1 MMVPSTARPGAA
13 APPRGKVAEL
23 AKREIEIRLCGI
35 GGQGLLV
42 AGAVLAEALTLE
54 GLRVAQSQSFEPTSR
69 GGMSRSDLVASDGVV
84 DFPLATALDCAL
96 ILDQIAT
103 WPTVGL
109 VKRRGLVLVDQ
120 ERVPRPPNG
129 DFALRALALRETAEG
144 LGEVRVANLV
154 GLGALTRLAKL
165 CTDASLDRAI
175 RSTSP
180 ARFIDLNLEAA
191 RAGRSLT
198 AATAP
203 ARPAEIAEAGSPR

>member
-1 MMVPSTARPGAA
+1 LTT
-13 APPRGKVAEL
+13 
-23 AKREIEIRLCGI
+23 REVEVRLCGS

-42 AGAVLAEALTLE
+42 AGAILAEALTLE

-96 ILDQIAT
+96 ILDQIAA

-109 VKRRGLVLVDQ
+109 LKRRGLVLVDR

-129 DFALRALALRETAEG
+129 DFALHALALCESARG
-144 LGEVRVANLV
+144 LGEARIANLV
-154 GLGALTRLAKL
+154 GLGALTRLGGL
-165 CTDASLDRAI
+165 CSDASLDRAI

-191 RAGRSLT
+191 RIGRSL
-198 AATAP
+198 AEAMPP
-203 ARPAEIAEAGSPR
+203 AVTVEIAQGGSPR

>member
-1 MMVPSTARPGAA
+1 
-13 APPRGKVAEL
+13 L
-23 AKREIEIRLCGI
+23 ATREIEVRLCGS

-42 AGAVLAEALTLE
+42 AGAILAEALTLE

-69 GGMSRSDLVASDGVV
+69 GGMSRSDLVASDGAV

-96 ILDQIAT
+96 ILDQIAA

-129 DFALRALALRETAEG
+129 DFALQALALCESAAG
-144 LGEVRVANLV
+144 LGEVRVANLM
-154 GLGALTRLAKL
+154 GIGALTRLGEL
-165 CTDASLDRAI
+165 CSDASLDRAI

-180 ARFIDLNLEAA
+180 TRFIDLNLEAA
-191 RAGRSLT
+191 RVGRSLT
-198 AATAP
+198 EAMPP
-203 ARPAEIAEAGSPR
+203 AVTAEIARGGSPR

>member
-1 MMVPSTARPGAA
+1 MAE
-13 APPRGKVAEL
+13 VAS
-23 AKREIEIRLCGI
+23 REIEIRLCGI

-42 AGAVLAEALTLE
+42 AGAILAEALTLE

-69 GGMSRSDLVASDGVV
+69 GGMSRTDMVASDSAVE
-84 DFPLATALDCAL
+84 FPLATALDCAL
-96 ILDQIAT
+96 ILHQVAVG
-103 WPTVGL
+103 PTAGL
-109 VKRRGLVLVDQ
+109 VKRRGLVLLDRD
-120 ERVPRPPNG
+120 RVPRAPKG
-129 DFALRALALRETAEG
+129 DFARHSLVLCESAKG
-144 LGEVRVANLV
+144 LGDARVANLV

-198 AATAP
+198 EATAP